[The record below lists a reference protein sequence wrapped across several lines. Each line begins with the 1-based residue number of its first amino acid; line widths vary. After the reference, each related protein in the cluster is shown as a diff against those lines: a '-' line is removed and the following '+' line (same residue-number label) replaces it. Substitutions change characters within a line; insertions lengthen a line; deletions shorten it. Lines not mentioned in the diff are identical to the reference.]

1 MISLRTST
9 TIIAPQTA
17 QSKDGSRTYYQTEV
31 MEPKQYTVEFSP
43 DGGQNVKQ
51 MQAVFEQCATDG
63 IDLEIK
69 YMIKNGRFG
78 LVYVVF
84 DLKPMKPKS

>member
-31 MEPKQYTVEFSP
+31 MEPKQYAIEFSA

-51 MQAVFEQCATDG
+51 MQAIFEQCAHDG
-63 IDLEIK
+63 TDLEIK

-78 LVYVVF
+78 MVFVVY
-84 DLKPMKPKS
+84 DLKPVKAKA